1 MHISTN
7 RKKMKIYF
15 RFRDSKNGY
24 KEVSL
29 PAGLDSSISFLR
41 YIFKSREYI
50 EKGLATEADLERLIQ
65 CMRDE
70 TNKPKGGGRRE

>member
-1 MHISTN
+1 MYISTN

-41 YIFKSREYI
+41 YIFKTREYI
-50 EKGLATEADLERLIQ
+50 EKGLATEEDLERLVQ
-65 CMRDE
+65 HMRDE
-70 TNKPKGGGRRE
+70 VEKPWDGGRR